1 MVVRN
6 IPPLVADSGSLTI
19 MRRTST
25 YVYGAW
31 QVSLPDGVNYTEQ
44 AELTSTEQAYVYR
57 PPNRPTGR
65 FDLGFVRQDANIY
78 IDKIDKR
85 GTPSGTSNV
94 ELQMDIGQRRGA
106 GRALVEREITA
117 RGLGSLVPG
126 VDFTTG
132 DIVPVL
138 IWGKI
143 VHLPVTALD
152 WRSGVDGNVGWSV
165 RCGGQL
171 IWDGEQLRS
180 QIDEVQKQLDR
191 ERREREREE
200 QRMKEQAE
208 RDRQQTDQI
217 SRNQSTLSSQQS
229 QIRSWSTSVVNHSD
243 QLAQLL
249 KVLADVD
256 SNGLGLLWSIR
267 DLAVAVRDLAEN
279 TQAGRDRAHRVADS
293 TSSLVTG
300 DMQKIVAIGK
310 INKLPNVPST

>member
-1 MVVRN
+1 MAVRN

-31 QVSLPDGVNYTEQ
+31 QVSLPDGVNHTEQ

-78 IDKIDKR
+78 IDEIDRR

-200 QRMKEQAE
+200 QRMKEQAAT
-208 RDRQQTDQI
+208 DRQQTQQI
-217 SRNQSTLSSQQS
+217 KTWSRVATSNANTSASLATELSKSYYLARDTASATRHALGRVVAIVEQLRYVVQELNTIALGTDKKTAVRAALQTASNSIEDHRDSLNETEYRISSTL
-229 QIRSWSTSVVNHSD
+229 R
-243 QLAQLL
+243 
-249 KVLADVD
+249 
-256 SNGLGLLWSIR
+256 
-267 DLAVAVRDLAEN
+267 
-279 TQAGRDRAHRVADS
+279 
-293 TSSLVTG
+293 
-300 DMQKIVAIGK
+300 
-310 INKLPNVPST
+310 